1 MAEYSYP
8 AMLQLKGRRCLV
20 VGGGRVAERK
30 TTTLLNTGAFITVVS
45 PTLTERLHTFVQTGR
60 IEWRE
65 KTFEPEDVQ
74 EAFLVFAATD
84 NSEVNVCVRE
94 ALTPYQLINI
104 ADRPDASTFTVPAQL
119 RRGRLLMTVA
129 TEGAS
134 PGLARKLVSELGE
147 AYDETYEVYVDFL
160 AEARRI
166 VLEQVESPHQRRR
179 LFKQLLDDDFLDDAR
194 WQDTERLWNRFW
206 ELVSDNRG
214 DDA

>member
-60 IEWRE
+60 IKWRE
-65 KTFEPEDVQ
+65 RTFEPEDVQ

-84 NSEVNVCVRE
+84 NSEVNVSVHE

-104 ADRPDASTFTVPAQL
+104 ADRPDVSTFTVPAQL

-166 VLEQVESPHQRRR
+166 VLEQVESPHRRRR

-194 WQDTERLWNRFW
+194 RQDTERLWNRFW
-206 ELVSDNRG
+206 ELVSENSG
-214 DDA
+214 DYA

>member
-84 NSEVNVCVRE
+84 NSEVNVSVRE

>member
-84 NSEVNVCVRE
+84 NSEVNVSVHE

-104 ADRPDASTFTVPAQL
+104 ADRPDVSTFTVPAQL

-160 AEARRI
+160 AEARCI
-166 VLEQVESPHQRRR
+166 VLEQVESPHRRRR

-194 WQDTERLWNRFW
+194 QQDTERLWNRFW
-206 ELVSDNRG
+206 ELVSENSG
-214 DDA
+214 DYA

>member
-84 NSEVNVCVRE
+84 NSEVNVSVHE

-104 ADRPDASTFTVPAQL
+104 ADRPDVSTFTVPAQL

-166 VLEQVESPHQRRR
+166 VLEQVESPHRRRR

-194 WQDTERLWNRFW
+194 RQDTERLWNRFW
-206 ELVSDNRG
+206 ELVSENSG
-214 DDA
+214 DYA